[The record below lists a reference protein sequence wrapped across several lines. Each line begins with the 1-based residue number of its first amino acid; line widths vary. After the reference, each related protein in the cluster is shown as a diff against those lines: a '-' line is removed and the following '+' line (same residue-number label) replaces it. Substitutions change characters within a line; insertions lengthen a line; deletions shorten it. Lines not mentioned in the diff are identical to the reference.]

1 MNGRSIMKYE
11 SQEVERKAIINVAF
25 EMAAAARTAPKG
37 CGIDNIE
44 VVVLDGEDKDALAAE
59 MRAISE
65 KLNGEG
71 PFGRDAG
78 NIDASEAVVLIGVRN
93 APIGLKGCGLC
104 GFGDCAGAV
113 RSGANCAFNVTDL
126 GIATGSAAAV
136 TMDRRIDNRIMF
148 SAGKAA
154 VSLSLFPDKVKIA
167 YGIPLSA
174 SGKSIFFDRG

>member
-1 MNGRSIMKYE
+1 MKYTSKE
-11 SQEVERKAIINVAF
+11 AERKAILNTACD
-25 EMAAAARTAPKG
+25 MAAAARTAPKG
-37 CGIDNIE
+37 RGIDNIE
-44 VVVLDGEDKDALAAE
+44 VLVLDGEDKDALAAE
-59 MRAISE
+59 MRDIHD

-78 NIDASEAVVLIGVRN
+78 NIDASEAIVLIAVKN

-113 RSGANCAFNVTDL
+113 RAGANCVFNVTDL

-136 TMDRRIDNRIMF
+136 AIDRRIDNRVMF
-148 SAGKAA
+148 TAGKAA
-154 VSLSLFPDKVKIA
+154 VSLNLFPEKVRIA

-174 SGKSIFFDRG
+174 SGKSVFFDRA

>member
-1 MNGRSIMKYE
+1 MKYTSKE
-11 SQEVERKAIINVAF
+11 AERKAILNTACD
-25 EMAAAARTAPKG
+25 MAAAARTAPKG
-37 CGIDNIE
+37 RGIDNIE
-44 VVVLDGEDKDALAAE
+44 VLVLDGEDKDALAAE
-59 MRAISE
+59 MRDIHD

-78 NIDASEAVVLIGVRN
+78 NIDASEAIVLIAVKN

-113 RSGANCAFNVTDL
+113 RASANCVFNVTDL

-136 TMDRRIDNRIMF
+136 AIDRRIDNRVMF
-148 SAGKAA
+148 TAGKAA
-154 VSLSLFPDKVKIA
+154 VSLNLFPEKVRIA

-174 SGKSIFFDRG
+174 SGKSVFFDRA

>member
-1 MNGRSIMKYE
+1 MKYTSSE
-11 SQEVERKAIINVAF
+11 AEKQAILSVAC

-44 VVVLDGEDKDALAAE
+44 VLILDGGDKDALTAE

-78 NIDASEAVVLIGVRN
+78 NVDDAGAIVLIGVRN

-113 RSGANCAFNVTDL
+113 RAGSNCAFNVTDL
-126 GIATGSAAAV
+126 GIATCSAATVA
-136 TMDRRIDNRIMF
+136 MEHRLDNRILF
-148 SAGKAA
+148 TAGKAA
-154 VSLSLFPDKVKIA
+154 VNLSLFSEKVNIS